1 MLMENRQKS
10 QQKLIQNKLMNQKDS
25 SSIPMPKTEN
35 VHCNLCGGRSITT
48 IYDQVTRIDT
58 PDTKVVQCTRCGLVY
73 LSPRLKELADNFTM
87 NEAYLRQ
94 FYLPMYQQMGL
105 LSVEG
110 KLITEINT
118 NFHRYYLDGL
128 APYRSNNRMLDIGCA
143 IGLFLAAAKVN
154 GWDVYGLDP
163 SAPLSAYGRET
174 IGVNVLHAE
183 LQELEFPNDYFDVV
197 TLWNVVEHLLDPTAV
212 LSEVHRVLR
221 PGGRLIIQVPNW
233 SDIARDIL
241 GPTWDMFVTDHFY
254 YFTPTTLSKLVVKNG
269 FTVEKF
275 DAAELVASEI
285 EEITSKVS
293 AQAAADALQTLKR
306 SGATDRGSTITL
318 YANKL
323 TTTNDRLGKAWQLI
337 HAGNLQQLTKE
348 VRDYIKWKLSTTRS

>member
-1 MLMENRQKS
+1 MS
-10 QQKLIQNKLMNQKDS
+10 KLK
-25 SSIPMPKTEN
+25 
-35 VHCNLCGGRSITT
+35 
-48 IYDQVTRIDT
+48 
-58 PDTKVVQCTRCGLVY
+58 
-73 LSPRLKELADNFTM
+73 
-87 NEAYLRQ
+87 
-94 FYLPMYQQMGL
+94 
-105 LSVEG
+105 
-110 KLITEINT
+110 
-118 NFHRYYLDGL
+118 
-128 APYRSNNRMLDIGCA
+128 
-143 IGLFLAAAKVN
+143 
-154 GWDVYGLDP
+154 
-163 SAPLSAYGRET
+163 
-174 IGVNVLHAE
+174 LHAE

>member
-1 MLMENRQKS
+1 
-10 QQKLIQNKLMNQKDS
+10 
-25 SSIPMPKTEN
+25 MPKTEN

-174 IGVNVLHAE
+174 IGVNVLRAG

-212 LSEVHRVLR
+212 LFEVHRVLR
-221 PGGRLIIQVPNW
+221 PGGRLIIQVP
-233 SDIARDIL
+233 IGVIL
-241 GPTWDMFVTDHFY
+241 LVISWD
-254 YFTPTTLSKLVVKNG
+254 P
-269 FTVEKF
+269 
-275 DAAELVASEI
+275 
-285 EEITSKVS
+285 
-293 AQAAADALQTLKR
+293 
-306 SGATDRGSTITL
+306 
-318 YANKL
+318 
-323 TTTNDRLGKAWQLI
+323 LGICL
-337 HAGNLQQLTKE
+337 
-348 VRDYIKWKLSTTRS
+348 

>member
-110 KLITEINT
+110 
-118 NFHRYYLDGL
+118 
-128 APYRSNNRMLDIGCA
+128 
-143 IGLFLAAAKVN
+143 
-154 GWDVYGLDP
+154 
-163 SAPLSAYGRET
+163 PL
-174 IGVNVLHAE
+174 
-183 LQELEFPNDYFDVV
+183 
-197 TLWNVVEHLLDPTAV
+197 
-212 LSEVHRVLR
+212 
-221 PGGRLIIQVPNW
+221 
-233 SDIARDIL
+233 
-241 GPTWDMFVTDHFY
+241 
-254 YFTPTTLSKLVVKNG
+254 
-269 FTVEKF
+269 
-275 DAAELVASEI
+275 
-285 EEITSKVS
+285 VS
-293 AQAAADALQTLKR
+293 F
-306 SGATDRGSTITL
+306 
-318 YANKL
+318 
-323 TTTNDRLGKAWQLI
+323 
-337 HAGNLQQLTKE
+337 
-348 VRDYIKWKLSTTRS
+348 